1 MLASQSPRLL
11 PKLPPIVRLLV
22 LGVFFGIL
30 FYTFAFHQA
39 PAVAAP
45 GPDVPEVRVIVPA
58 LDSAVLGTAKDG
70 TREQRLLLEAEPLRH
85 LLGEAINV
93 VPAVAVALGMPDAPV
108 PLAQLRENPAA
119 FRGRWLW
126 YEGELVD
133 LSGPREGHPVKGYS
147 IYEATVKLASGDH
160 VFAAF
165 SMPPPPDV
173 HRGGFVRVEGYLLKI
188 RDTTYPSDIVQAP
201 MLVGRQIQRDYEDW
215 PPVTAVDQSLFE
227 GIDESCWPGTKAWHT
242 IDEDQGPPLWHLA
255 AYARDTAKDRTL
267 ADWRK
272 IGTLNV
278 AEVYPR
284 LQANKLV
291 RGEPMR
297 LLGTLVKCTTIA
309 ADPNPAGIKFWT
321 VAFVQVHDFQGR
333 LFPVWI
339 PKRIDMPLN
348 TGLEVRAHY
357 YRLFAYEGLQGDRF
371 KVPLFVAADLD
382 RFHLDTSKTM
392 REIGFGLGS
401 IATVMFLLFWWAQ
414 RRASKDSAA
423 HSKQMDE
430 RRRRRRERTAQ
441 AAGGPGPAP
450 EA

>member
-11 PKLPPIVRLLV
+11 PKMPPIVRLLM

-30 FYTFAFHQA
+30 FYMFAFQQTATTVA
-39 PAVAAP
+39 PDT
-45 GPDVPEVRVIVPA
+45 DVPEVRVIVPT
-58 LDSAVLGTAKDG
+58 LDRDVLGGAKDG
-70 TREQRLLLEAEPLRH
+70 TREQRLLLETEPLRH

-93 VPAVAVALGMPDAPV
+93 VPAVAAALGSPDQPI
-108 PLAQLRENPAA
+108 PLAELRADPAG

-133 LSGPREGHPVKGYS
+133 LTGPREGHPVKGYS

-165 SMPPPPDV
+165 SLPPAPEV
-173 HRGGFVRVEGYLLKI
+173 HRGGFVRVEGYLLKL
-188 RDTTYPSDIVQAP
+188 RDTTYPSDITNAP
-201 MLVGRQIQRDYEDW
+201 MLVGRQIQRDYADW
-215 PPVTAVDQSLFE
+215 SPITEIDPRLFD
-227 GIDESCWPGTKAWHT
+227 GIDESCYPGTKAWHT
-242 IDEDQGPPLWHLA
+242 IDEDQGIPLWHVA
-255 AYARDTAKDRTL
+255 AFARDTSKQRTL

-272 IGTLNV
+272 IGTLNY

-284 LQANKLV
+284 LQANNLV

-309 ADPNPAGIKFWT
+309 ADPNPAGVKFWT
-321 VAFVQVHDFQGR
+321 AAYVQVHDFRGL

-339 PKRIDMPLN
+339 PKRIELPLN

-382 RFHLDTSKTM
+382 VFHLDTGKAM
-392 REIGFGLGS
+392 REIGFGIGS
-401 IATVMFLLFWWAQ
+401 IATVMIVLFWWAQ

-423 HSKQMDE
+423 HDRQMDE
-430 RRRRRRERTAQ
+430 RRRRRRERTPLPASGPT
-441 AAGGPGPAP
+441 APPGP
-450 EA
+450 